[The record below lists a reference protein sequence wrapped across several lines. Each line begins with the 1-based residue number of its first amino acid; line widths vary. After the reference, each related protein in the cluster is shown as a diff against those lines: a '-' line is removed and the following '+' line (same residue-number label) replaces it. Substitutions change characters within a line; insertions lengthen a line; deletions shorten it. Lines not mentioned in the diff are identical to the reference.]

1 MFSFQSLSI
10 NKPEARHV
18 FSSGESKLKVTEIT
32 VNQTIIPI
40 CLPLKHHI
48 SKYGLTITTNKKAFV
63 KKIPI
68 LKNGEWI
75 LVGVRFMVECSVISG
90 LLCEIRLQITFKND
104 RLKKYIT
111 ATSATVATPSES
123 LHVYMRDGQLAAKM
137 RCRSLM
143 SLMKNDSHYRQ
154 SLIFPPKLF
163 EDTREEEKK
172 NKHNKKSNKPAILA

>member
-1 MFSFQSLSI
+1 MFEFQSLSI

-18 FSSGESKLKVTEIT
+18 FSNGESKLKVTSVTINHTVIPINLPINQHSSRYGLEIT
-32 VNQTIIPI
+32 N
-40 CLPLKHHI
+40 
-48 SKYGLTITTNKKAFV
+48 GKKAFV

-68 LKNGEWI
+68 LKNGKPV
-75 LVGVRFMVECSVISG
+75 LVGVWFTVSCSVISG
-90 LLCEIRLQITFKND
+90 LLCDVRFQITFKND

-143 SLMKNDSHYRQ
+143 SLVKNDSHYRQ

-172 NKHNKKSNKPAILA
+172 NKHNKNTNKPAILA